1 MGDTKWFKGTICW
14 FFMGLLLSLLLFV
27 VTVNIDHP
35 YNNSVANNS
44 WSSNVADMLMLFVD
58 IVLTL
63 ILFWFAQSWP
73 VTFIVCL
80 ELSTL
85 LPQENH
91 PCLSCQVPPQICKLS
106 QSFFLGNL
114 SPLLH
119 WFSKTTTLPFF
130 PLLKLNHK
138 NIKIT
143 KLFILNTILSLHPT
157 WNVTSSFQ
165 ATSTKK
171 LRPCQ
176 VLLFFENLAVSS
188 TQGGGCTVWLW
199 GYRNRGIGV
208 WLYCTA

>member
-1 MGDTKWFKGTICW
+1 MKWFKGTFCW

-27 VTVNIDHP
+27 VNFNIDHP

-58 IVLTL
+58 IVFKL

-73 VTFIVCL
+73 VTFIVCIG
-80 ELSTL
+80 LSTL

-91 PCLSCQVPPQICKLS
+91 PRLSCQIPPQICKLS

-114 SPLLH
+114 SPFYIG
-119 WFSKTTTLPFF
+119 FSRPPPPFF

-157 WNVTSSFQ
+157 WNVTSSFP
-165 ATSTKK
+165 ATS
-171 LRPCQ
+171 
-176 VLLFFENLAVSS
+176 
-188 TQGGGCTVWLW
+188 
-199 GYRNRGIGV
+199 I
-208 WLYCTA
+208 

>member
-1 MGDTKWFKGTICW
+1 MGDMKWFKGTFCW

-27 VTVNIDHP
+27 VNFNIDHP

-58 IVLTL
+58 IVFKL

-73 VTFIVCL
+73 VTFIVCIG
-80 ELSTL
+80 LSSL
-85 LPQENH
+85 PPQENH
-91 PCLSCQVPPQICKLS
+91 PSNLQTVPALLFRESVPPLTLAFQEPPS
-106 QSFFLGNL
+106 
-114 SPLLH
+114 SP
-119 WFSKTTTLPFF
+119 P
-130 PLLKLNHK
+130 LKLNHK

-188 TQGGGCTVWLW
+188 TQGGGVHSMTL
-199 GYRNRGIGV
+199 RI
-208 WLYCTA
+208 